1 MQPIPTGNGATPR
14 KKRNFS
20 TTGVDIR
27 RNPAI
32 LKDITRDASP
42 SSSGL
47 GHRVLIPATW
57 VRLPLEMPILFSPSN
72 ILARMR
78 LFSRYG
84 IIWGH
89 IWGHI
94 WGLGSQMPRGGNPF
108 RWSRV

>member
-1 MQPIPTGNGATPR
+1 MQPIPAGNGATPR

-20 TTGVDIR
+20 ANGVDIR

-57 VRLPLEMPILFSPSN
+57 VRLPLEMPFLFSPQAFS
-72 ILARMR
+72 REYVFFG
-78 LFSRYG
+78 LFSVLSHKSKLFLRLNRG
-84 IIWGH
+84 
-89 IWGHI
+89 
-94 WGLGSQMPRGGNPF
+94 PRKDLQF
-108 RWSRV
+108 EIK